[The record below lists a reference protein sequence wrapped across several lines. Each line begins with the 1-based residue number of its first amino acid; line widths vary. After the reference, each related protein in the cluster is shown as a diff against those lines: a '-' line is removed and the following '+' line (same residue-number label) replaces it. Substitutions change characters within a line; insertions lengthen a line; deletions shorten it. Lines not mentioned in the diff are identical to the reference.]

1 MAKREFQRVDNA
13 LFHQLTRWARFR
25 HPRKHGK
32 WCYQRYWRNERERIR
47 FSDGTRVHSSHQ
59 TTTVSRFVKVQH
71 TRSPYDGDWV
81 YWATRLGRDPAK
93 PRRVTRLL
101 KRQRGHCAY
110 CGLRFNTDDVL
121 EVHHHD
127 RNHQNNAFDNLRLLH
142 GHCHDVACPERSVGF
157 TVNGADDHSP
167 YSEEPDKAK
176 VLRPVRSGGGVSDGP
191 ADHNLA
197 SLTIPEFT

>member
-1 MAKREFQRVDNA
+1 MGCDAVLKSVPVFSQGDFRSPSGMAKPKT
-13 LFHQLTRWARFR
+13 LCIFHTV
-25 HPRKHGK
+25 
-32 WCYQRYWRNERERIR
+32 RIKAQPHKVIE
-47 FSDGTRVHSSHQ
+47 SI
-59 TTTVSRFVKVQH
+59 SR
-71 TRSPYDGDWV
+71 RSAV
-81 YWATRLGRDPAK
+81 LGRDPAK

-101 KRQRGHCAY
+101 KRQRGHCAH
-110 CGLRFNTDDVL
+110 CELRFTTDDVL

-176 VLRPVRSGGGVSDGP
+176 VLRPVREWRQGQRWP
-191 ADHNLA
+191 CR
-197 SLTIPEFT
+197 P